1 MEVIYLIAL
10 EITII
15 LGLINFLSFNMVI
28 IFSLIIISGIFIFN
42 NRKNIFLLIVPFV
55 FLLRVIF
62 IFNHSIDIDE
72 IKKFNVSYY
81 EGRGKIEKIDNRYP
95 LRNSYTYLSEYSEGE
110 YEIIGKI
117 KAIENKY
124 ENDYYM
130 LEIIKL
136 QKINSSEL
144 KEYFKEKSEKLL
156 KNSSYELKRVYNAM
170 ILGEGYRIPKELR
183 ETFNYIGISHL
194 IALSGFHISLVII
207 VFSKILS
214 IKLPL
219 KKRERNMVLLL
230 FLTIYYLG
238 IQHSP
243 SLNRAYIMGSI
254 YLLGKILNENTE
266 LIKSLTVSYV
276 LSLIINPASIN
287 SISFQLSYLAVFI
300 LSGIYPYIQT
310 KLYKGKSKLI
320 RGIILTITVQ
330 LFLTPLVLDRFGVI
344 QLLSFISNLILI
356 PIGTTFI
363 TVAFLGLIFEN
374 FNIGYIMLPFINIT
388 FKIFKKVVEFFEKIP
403 YMSVKLEK
411 DIPFL
416 TLGYI
421 FLILIIFILKFRKD
435 KNKNEKIYRRVK
447 ISQ

>member
-28 IFSLIIISGIFIFN
+28 IFSLIIIGGIFIFN

-62 IFNHSIDIDE
+62 IFNHSVDIGE

-95 LRNSYTYLSEYSEGE
+95 LRNSYTYLSECSEGE

-117 KAIENKY
+117 KEIENKY

-170 ILGEGYRIPKELR
+170 ILGESYRIPKELR

-344 QLLSFISNLILI
+344 QLFSFISNLILI

-388 FKIFKKVVEFFEKIP
+388 FKIFKRVVEFFEKIP
-403 YMSVKLEK
+403 YMNVKLEK